1 MRGVYHGCA
10 VICGPQ
16 KMAAIM
22 SSGARVAPR
31 APKSI
36 DDDVIGCACA
46 VMGLEDD
53 SSVWS
58 YPPAH
63 TTYSNRK
70 HLCWGGLANQD
81 NPHRSYW
88 TQYPFFGCSVRPTT
102 RRDVPVGVPLDL
114 STVMEWHELPK
125 YNGIQVSQLIY
136 PTTCIYLDALVVCL
150 ENNFHLLHN
159 DTRTL
164 L

>member
-63 TTYSNRK
+63 TTSIVSNVS
-70 HLCWGGLANQD
+70 HAVCYDFSCTLCIFVQLRGLV
-81 NPHRSYW
+81 SY
-88 TQYPFFGCSVRPTT
+88 
-102 RRDVPVGVPLDL
+102 L
-114 STVMEWHELPK
+114 
-125 YNGIQVSQLIY
+125 
-136 PTTCIYLDALVVCL
+136 
-150 ENNFHLLHN
+150 
-159 DTRTL
+159 
-164 L
+164 

>member
-1 MRGVYHGCA
+1 MNENIDVPFLWLWSCKGSSNYLNLDQA
-10 VICGPQ
+10 VLHARCLPWLRSDLWSTK

-46 VMGLEDD
+46 VMGLKDD

-63 TTYSNRK
+63 TTFGNKTTFQTFSIVSRVYSYRLNHCK
-70 HLCWGGLANQD
+70 
-81 NPHRSYW
+81 
-88 TQYPFFGCSVRPTT
+88 
-102 RRDVPVGVPLDL
+102 
-114 STVMEWHELPK
+114 M
-125 YNGIQVSQLIY
+125 
-136 PTTCIYLDALVVCL
+136 
-150 ENNFHLLHN
+150 
-159 DTRTL
+159 
-164 L
+164 

>member
-10 VICGPQ
+10 ENLGPQ

-63 TTYSNRK
+63 TTQPFAVFQCLN
-70 HLCWGGLANQD
+70 HVFIDW
-81 NPHRSYW
+81 RSI
-88 TQYPFFGCSVRPTT
+88 S
-102 RRDVPVGVPLDL
+102 
-114 STVMEWHELPK
+114 
-125 YNGIQVSQLIY
+125 
-136 PTTCIYLDALVVCL
+136 
-150 ENNFHLLHN
+150 
-159 DTRTL
+159 
-164 L
+164 